1 MKRLRRVRGNSPLTT
16 TRYSRGNS
24 KGFTLVE
31 LLVVIGIIAL
41 LISILLPSLNK
52 ARETANRVKC
62 GSNLRTIGQAIA
74 LYYNDS
80 KQISYPRTVYYQ
92 GGTNA
97 SGYSVSDYGYAT
109 SGAAATN
116 PALQDPFT
124 LPTGIAN
131 FPQDCINNVPQAYYL
146 LLRTEQITA
155 PIFVCPS
162 SNAAPDTFG
171 GGINSSANQI
181 NFTNLGANLSYSFA
195 NPYPDNYASGSGY
208 RLNENIDPSFA
219 LAADINPGTQGNGGA
234 DNVILVTSS
243 SSGTDMRNGNS
254 NNHGKDGQNVLYAD
268 FHVEFQNNPFVGV
281 DRDNI
286 YTRGG
291 ASMGLAA
298 DQEDLVASP
307 YAANDSVLLPTDDDY

>member
-1 MKRLRRVRGNSPLTT
+1 
-16 TRYSRGNS
+16 
-24 KGFTLVE
+24 

-62 GSNLRTIGQAIA
+62 GSNLRTVGQAIA

-80 KQISYPRTVYYQ
+80 KQISYPRTLYSQ
-92 GGTNA
+92 GWPPGA
-97 SGYSVSDYGYAT
+97 SASPTTYICNDYGYLS
-109 SGAAATN
+109 SGAAATSV
-116 PALQDPFT
+116 ALQDPFT
-124 LPTGIAN
+124 LPSGGAVTA
-131 FPQDCINNVPQAYYL
+131 FPLDCWNNIPQAYYL
-146 LLRTEQITA
+146 LLRTEQITS

-162 SNAAPDTFG
+162 SNTAPDNFG
-171 GGINSSANQI
+171 GGINSSTNQI
-181 NFTNLGANLSYSFA
+181 NFTNLSANLSYSFA

-219 LAADINPGTQGNGGA
+219 LAADINPGTTGNGGA

-268 FHVEFQNNPFVGV
+268 FHVEFQNSPFCGV

-298 DQEDLVASP
+298 DAEDLVASP

>member
-1 MKRLRRVRGNSPLTT
+1 MKRLRRVRGNSPQSA
-16 TRYSRGNS
+16 R
-24 KGFTLVE
+24 GFTLVE

-62 GSNLRTIGQAIA
+62 GSNLRQIGQAIA
-74 LYYNDS
+74 LYYNDN
-80 KQISYPRTVYYQ
+80 KETTYPRTVYVQ
-92 GGTNA
+92 GAQAPATNTIN
-97 SGYSVSDYGYAT
+97 DYGYQT
-109 SGAAATN
+109 SGAAANN
-116 PALQDPFT
+116 PPLQDPFNMPAGG
-124 LPTGIAN
+124 PTSFLGE
-131 FPQDCINNVPQAYYL
+131 CVNNVPQAYYL
-146 LLRTEQITA
+146 LLRTEQITS
-155 PIFVCPS
+155 PVFVCPS
-162 SNAAPDTFG
+162 SNATADTYG
-171 GGINSSANQI
+171 GGINSSTNQI
-181 NFTNLGANLSYSFA
+181 NFTNLSQNLSYSFA
-195 NPYPDNYASGSGY
+195 NPYPDNYATGSGY

-219 LAADINPGTQGNGGA
+219 LAADINPGTVGNGGA

-298 DQEDLVASP
+298 DQEDLCASP